1 MNETNNKIRA
11 GRNWFVDEQKELLKK
26 LGSKESITE
35 IDKKWIEKNWSLL
48 DGTIRKRLEQ
58 HKK

>member
-1 MNETNNKIRA
+1 MVPFIRE

-26 LGSKESITE
+26 LKNKESITE

-48 DGTIRKRLEQ
+48 DGTIRKRLELN
-58 HKK
+58 KK